1 MLVFAALRSGS
12 LDSRRTDEE
21 ELHTRA
27 DAAHGAASGERNT
40 GGGSMSQAGDHRTNL
55 LQVEAA
61 GSGHGDRGA
70 DAAATVGRREQEVE
84 SAGGGPDA

>member
-1 MLVFAALRSGS
+1 MK
-12 LDSRRTDEE
+12 E

-27 DAAHGAASGERNT
+27 DAAHGAAGRERYT
-40 GGGSMSQAGDHRTNL
+40 SGGSMPQAGDHRTNL

-70 DAAATVGRREQEVE
+70 DSATAVGRREQEVE
-84 SAGGGPDA
+84 SAGTLPPFTLLLTRREEYLEGSI

>member
-12 LDSRRTDEE
+12 LDSRRQDEE

-27 DAAHGAASGERNT
+27 DATHGAASGEWNT
-40 GGGSMSQAGDHRTNL
+40 GGRGMPQAGDHRTNL

-70 DAAATVGRREQEVE
+70 DATATVGRREQEVE

>member
-1 MLVFAALRSGS
+1 MRKNF
-12 LDSRRTDEE
+12 TPEQM
-21 ELHTRA
+21 LHTVRQA
-27 DAAHGAASGERNT
+27 ESGT
-40 GGGSMSQAGDHRTNL
+40 PGGGSLSQAGDHRTNL

-84 SAGGGPDA
+84 SAGRGPDA